1 MLFRSE
7 EVRARLKLGTSLL
20 QVQRSNHSV
29 TVSPSNC
36 LPQIAEQVRLE
47 SFNSTEGKY
56 WLFSILP
63 ILLHKTRNESFN
75 KRSRE
80 LLSPSFFFKE
90 VGC

>member
-1 MLFRSE
+1 MMESEPVVYFTNMAQYLTQGCWKQIKE

-47 SFNSTEGKY
+47 RLNS
-56 WLFSILP
+56 
-63 ILLHKTRNESFN
+63 N
-75 KRSRE
+75 KGRY
-80 LLSPSFFFKE
+80 
-90 VGC
+90 

>member
-1 MLFRSE
+1 MMESEPVVYFTNMAQYLTQGCWKQIKE

-47 SFNSTEGKY
+47 RLNSNEGKY
-56 WLFSILP
+56 
-63 ILLHKTRNESFN
+63 
-75 KRSRE
+75 
-80 LLSPSFFFKE
+80 
-90 VGC
+90 

>member
-1 MLFRSE
+1 MMESEPVVYFTNMAQYLTQGCWKQIKE

-47 SFNSTEGKY
+47 HLNS
-56 WLFSILP
+56 
-63 ILLHKTRNESFN
+63 N
-75 KRSRE
+75 KGRY
-80 LLSPSFFFKE
+80 
-90 VGC
+90 